1 MEMPKLEAEQTV
13 IRMKSQSIALLVFT
27 LLVVAFA
34 GCRFSRSDSN
44 TGSSGTIASSRQA
57 SSAAEYAELRRQ
69 LELYQDSLLIANS
82 MLETL
87 DGRMYAGSDSLLR
100 RYALSL
106 WLSGRSDDA
115 ISMLSIVDGRT
126 QSRFSDRRGSF
137 LLTFIMLA
145 AVVLGFMYVCLRL
158 FRSMS
163 DVQSERPF
171 NKGIAALAGLLIYYV
186 FSVAG
191 ISLPVLILNSLAVK
205 PIYSIILNFLS
216 LMLGA
221 TATLFVGKMLSSDGE
236 RTVLAGIILGVF
248 TTVFFID
255 MLFKALFYAFETTVL
270 LPNTMFVLGV
280 VLVYLFAREPKPN
293 KSQYPSYQ

>member
-1 MEMPKLEAEQTV
+1 MRMKRQRLVLFVVMLLVISGCRLRNSDTAATQSGRRVAQSELANSADYQALLQELEQT
-13 IRMKSQSIALLVFT
+13 R
-27 LLVVAFA
+27 
-34 GCRFSRSDSN
+34 
-44 TGSSGTIASSRQA
+44 
-57 SSAAEYAELRRQ
+57 
-69 LELYQDSLLIANS
+69 DSLLIANS
-82 MLETL
+82 MLETIE
-87 DGRMYAGSDSLLR
+87 GYMYSSSDSLLR

-106 WLSGRSDDA
+106 WLDGRSTDA

-126 QSRFSDRRGSF
+126 QTGRFSDRRGSL
-137 LLTFIMLA
+137 LLTFSMLS
-145 AVVLGFMYVCLRL
+145 AVILGFLYVCLRL

-163 DVQSERPF
+163 DVRSERPF

-236 RTVLAGIILGVF
+236 RTVLAGIILGIF

-280 VLVYLFAREPKPN
+280 VLVYLFAREPKPT
-293 KSQYPSYQ
+293 KTDYQFSERYQP

>member
-1 MEMPKLEAEQTV
+1 MKRQRLVLFVVMLLVISGCRLRNSDTAATQSGRIVAQSELANSADYQALLQELEQT
-13 IRMKSQSIALLVFT
+13 R
-27 LLVVAFA
+27 
-34 GCRFSRSDSN
+34 
-44 TGSSGTIASSRQA
+44 
-57 SSAAEYAELRRQ
+57 
-69 LELYQDSLLIANS
+69 DSLLIANS
-82 MLETL
+82 MLETIE
-87 DGRMYAGSDSLLR
+87 GYMYSSSDSLLR

-106 WLSGRSDDA
+106 WLDGRSTDA

-126 QSRFSDRRGSF
+126 QTGRFSDRRGSL
-137 LLTFIMLA
+137 LLTFSMLS
-145 AVVLGFMYVCLRL
+145 AVILGFLYVCLRL

-163 DVQSERPF
+163 DVRSERPF

-236 RTVLAGIILGVF
+236 RTVLAGIILGIF

-280 VLVYLFAREPKPN
+280 VLVYLFAREPKPT
-293 KSQYPSYQ
+293 KTDYQFSERYQP

>member
-1 MEMPKLEAEQTV
+1 
-13 IRMKSQSIALLVFT
+13 MKRQPVV
-27 LLVVAFA
+27 LLVVTLLLLAA
-34 GCRFSRSDSN
+34 SGCRF
-44 TGSSGTIASSRQA
+44 GSSDP
-57 SSAAEYAELRRQ
+57 AADQRGRIVSQSELNSTNSVAYQ
-69 LELYQDSLLIANS
+69 ELLDELELTRDSLVIANS
-82 MLETL
+82 MLETIE
-87 DGRMYAGSDSLLR
+87 GRMYSNSDSLLR

-106 WLSGRSDDA
+106 WLDGRSSDA
-115 ISMLSIVDGRT
+115 ISMLSVVYGRT
-126 QSRFSDRRGSF
+126 QDTRFSDRRGS
-137 LLTFIMLA
+137 LMLTFIMLTS
-145 AVVLGFMYVCLRL
+145 VVLGFLYVCLRL

-221 TATLFVGKMLSSDGE
+221 TATLFVGKMLASDGE
-236 RTVLAGIILGVF
+236 RTVLAGIILGIF

-280 VLVYLFAREPKPN
+280 VLVYLFAREPAQN
-293 KSQYPSYQ
+293 KSSYQYSERFNP

>member
-1 MEMPKLEAEQTV
+1 
-13 IRMKSQSIALLVFT
+13 MKSQHRI
-27 LLVVAFA
+27 LLVVSLLLLVAS
-34 GCRFSRSDSN
+34 GCQLRSDEPQQQSGRIVAPSEIGST
-44 TGSSGTIASSRQA
+44 TGY
-57 SSAAEYAELRRQ
+57 EELRRQ
-69 LELYQDSLLIANS
+69 LALTRDSLVIANS

-87 DGRMYAGSDSLLR
+87 EGSMYASNDSLLR
-100 RYALSL
+100 RYALDL
-106 WLSGRSDDA
+106 WLDGRSTDA

-126 QSRFSDRRGSF
+126 QESRFGDRRGSL
-137 LLTFIMLA
+137 LLTFSMLS
-145 AVVLGFMYVCLRL
+145 AVVLGFLYVCLRI

-221 TATLFVGKMLSSDGE
+221 TATLFVGKMLASDGE
-236 RTVLAGIILGVF
+236 RTVLAGIILGIF

-280 VLVYLFAREPKPN
+280 VLVYLFAREPAQN
-293 KSQYPSYQ
+293 KSTYQYSERFNP

>member
-1 MEMPKLEAEQTV
+1 
-13 IRMKSQSIALLVFT
+13 MKSQHKI
-27 LLVVAFA
+27 LLVVTLLLLVAS
-34 GCRFSRSDSN
+34 GCRLRGEETPQPSGRIVAPSEI
-44 TGSSGTIASSRQA
+44 GSTSGY
-57 SSAAEYAELRRQ
+57 EELRRQ
-69 LELYQDSLLIANS
+69 LELTRDSLIIANS

-87 DGRMYAGSDSLLR
+87 EGSMYAGSDSLLR
-100 RYALSL
+100 RYALDL
-106 WLSGRSDDA
+106 WLDGRSTDA

-126 QSRFSDRRGSF
+126 QPSKFGDRRGSL
-137 LLTFIMLA
+137 LLTFSMLS
-145 AVVLGFMYVCLRL
+145 AVVLGFLYVCLRI

-221 TATLFVGKMLSSDGE
+221 TATLFVGKMLASDGE
-236 RTVLAGIILGVF
+236 RTVLAGIILGIF

-280 VLVYLFAREPKPN
+280 VLVYLFAREPAQN
-293 KSQYPSYQ
+293 KSSYQYSERFNP

>member
-1 MEMPKLEAEQTV
+1 
-13 IRMKSQSIALLVFT
+13 MKRQPIALLAVI
-27 LLVVAFA
+27 LLLLLTS
-34 GCRFSRSDSN
+34 GCRIGRDSETPAN
-44 TGSSGTIASSRQA
+44 QRGRIVGQDAVN
-57 SSAAEYAELRRQ
+57 SSADYQALQQELALTR
-69 LELYQDSLLIANS
+69 DSLLIANS

-87 DGRMYAGSDSLLR
+87 DNRMYAGNDSLLR

-106 WLSGRSDDA
+106 WLEGRSTDA

-126 QSRFSDRRGSF
+126 ESSRFSDRRGSL
-137 LLTFIMLA
+137 LLTFSMLA
-145 AVVLGFMYVCLRL
+145 AVVMGFLYVCLRL

-163 DVQSERPF
+163 NVQSERPF

-221 TATLFVGKMLSSDGE
+221 TATLFVGKMLQSDGE
-236 RTVLAGIILGVF
+236 RTVLAGIILGIF

-280 VLVYLFAREPKPN
+280 VLVYLFARDEPKEN
-293 KSQYPSYQ
+293 KSTYPSFQ

>member
-1 MEMPKLEAEQTV
+1 
-13 IRMKSQSIALLVFT
+13 MKRQPFALLVVI
-27 LLVVAFA
+27 LLLLASS
-34 GCRFSRSDSN
+34 GCRISGESESPTQRGRITGQNGAN
-44 TGSSGTIASSRQA
+44 TSADYQA
-57 SSAAEYAELRRQ
+57 LKRE
-69 LELYQDSLLIANS
+69 LELTRDSLVIANS
-82 MLETL
+82 MLETFET
-87 DGRMYAGSDSLLR
+87 RMYAGSDSLLR

-106 WLSGRSDDA
+106 WLDGRSTDA

-126 QSRFSDRRGSF
+126 DSSRFADRRGSL
-137 LLTFIMLA
+137 LLTFSMLS
-145 AVVLGFMYVCLRL
+145 AVILGFLYVCLRL

-163 DVQSERPF
+163 NFQSERPF

-205 PIYSIILNFLS
+205 PVYSIILNFLS

-221 TATLFVGKMLSSDGE
+221 TATLFVGKMLQSDGE
-236 RTVLAGIILGVF
+236 RTVLAGIILGIF

-280 VLVYLFAREPKPN
+280 VLVYLFAREPRED
-293 KSQYPSYQ
+293 KSTYHSFQ

>member
-1 MEMPKLEAEQTV
+1 MC
-13 IRMKSQSIALLVFT
+13 MKRQSVALLAVI
-27 LLVVAFA
+27 LLLFA
-34 GCRFSRSDSN
+34 SSGCRFNNDDPVAEQRGRITAQNDLKNS
-44 TGSSGTIASSRQA
+44 TSSVA
-57 SSAAEYAELRRQ
+57 YLELQRQ
-69 LELYQDSLLIANS
+69 LDLTRDSLLIANS
-82 MLETL
+82 MLESL
-87 DGRMYAGSDSLLR
+87 DGRMYNNSDSLLR

-106 WLSGRSDDA
+106 WLDGRSDDA
-115 ISMLSIVDGRT
+115 ISMLSVVDGRT
-126 QSRFSDRRGSF
+126 QNSRFSDRRGSL
-137 LLTFIMLA
+137 LLTFIMLT
-145 AVVLGFMYVCLRL
+145 AVVLGFLYVCLRL
-158 FRSMS
+158 FRSMT

-221 TATLFVGKMLSSDGE
+221 TATLFVGKMLQSDGE

-280 VLVYLFAREPKPN
+280 VLVYLFARDEDPKPN
-293 KSQYPSYQ
+293 KSQYPSFQ

>member
-1 MEMPKLEAEQTV
+1 
-13 IRMKSQSIALLVFT
+13 MKRLPIVLFIAAVLLVMFSGCRLRNSDTPDQQQGGRIVSQSELAN
-27 LLVVAFA
+27 A
-34 GCRFSRSDSN
+34 G
-44 TGSSGTIASSRQA
+44 GY
-57 SSAAEYAELRRQ
+57 EELRRQ
-69 LELYQDSLLIANS
+69 LALTRDSLIIANS

-87 DGRMYAGSDSLLR
+87 DGRMYMNNDSLLR

-106 WLSGRSDDA
+106 WLDGRSSDA
-115 ISMLSIVDGRT
+115 ISMLSVVDGRT
-126 QSRFSDRRGSF
+126 QASKFSDRRGSL
-137 LLTFIMLA
+137 LLTFSMLS
-145 AVVLGFMYVCLRL
+145 AVVLGFLYVCLRI

-191 ISLPVLILNSLAVK
+191 ISLPILILNSLAVK

-221 TATLFVGKMLSSDGE
+221 TTTLFVGKMLASDGE
-236 RTVLAGIILGVF
+236 RTVLAGIILGIF

-293 KSQYPSYQ
+293 KTPYQFTERYNP

>member
-1 MEMPKLEAEQTV
+1 
-13 IRMKSQSIALLVFT
+13 MKRLPLVLLVAT
-27 LLVVAFA
+27 VLLVMFS
-34 GCRFSRSDSN
+34 GCRLRNSDAPAQQGGQIVPKSELAN
-44 TGSSGTIASSRQA
+44 AGGY
-57 SSAAEYAELRRQ
+57 EELRRQ
-69 LELYQDSLLIANS
+69 LTLTRDSLIIANS

-87 DGRMYAGSDSLLR
+87 DARMYTNNDSLLR

-106 WLSGRSDDA
+106 WLDGRSSDA
-115 ISMLSIVDGRT
+115 ISMLSVVDGRT
-126 QSRFSDRRGSF
+126 QVSRFSDRRGSL
-137 LLTFIMLA
+137 LLTFTMLS
-145 AVVLGFMYVCLRL
+145 AVVLGFLYVCLRL

-221 TATLFVGKMLSSDGE
+221 TTTLFVGKMLASDGE
-236 RTVLAGIILGVF
+236 RTVLAGIILGIF

-280 VLVYLFAREPKPN
+280 VLVYLFAREPKPS
-293 KSQYPSYQ
+293 KSSYQFTEQRFNS

>member
-1 MEMPKLEAEQTV
+1 
-13 IRMKSQSIALLVFT
+13 MKGQRLV
-27 LLVVAFA
+27 LLVVMLMIVS
-34 GCRFSRSDSN
+34 GCRLRSSD
-44 TGSSGTIASSRQA
+44 TAEQRGRIIAPGEVTNSADYQA
-57 SSAAEYAELRRQ
+57 LLDELEQTR
-69 LELYQDSLLIANS
+69 DSLVIANS

-87 DGRMYAGSDSLLR
+87 EGNYYSSSDSLMR

-106 WLSGRSDDA
+106 WLEGRSTDA

-126 QSRFSDRRGSF
+126 QTGRFSDRRGSL
-137 LLTFIMLA
+137 LLTFSMLT
-145 AVVLGFMYVCLRL
+145 AVILGFLYVCLRL

-163 DVQSERPF
+163 DVRSERPF

-280 VLVYLFAREPKPN
+280 VLVYLFAREPKQP
-293 KSQYPSYQ
+293 KADYQFSERYQP

>member
-1 MEMPKLEAEQTV
+1 MVLLVAMLMLVSGCRLRSSDTTEQRGRIIAPSEVTTSADYQALLDELEQT
-13 IRMKSQSIALLVFT
+13 R
-27 LLVVAFA
+27 
-34 GCRFSRSDSN
+34 
-44 TGSSGTIASSRQA
+44 
-57 SSAAEYAELRRQ
+57 
-69 LELYQDSLLIANS
+69 DSLVIANS

-87 DGRMYAGSDSLLR
+87 EGNYNSSSDSLMR

-106 WLSGRSDDA
+106 WLEGRSTDA

-126 QSRFSDRRGSF
+126 QTGRFSDRRGSL
-137 LLTFIMLA
+137 LLTFSMLS
-145 AVVLGFMYVCLRL
+145 AVILGFLYVCLRL

-163 DVQSERPF
+163 DVRSERPF

-280 VLVYLFAREPKPN
+280 VLVYLFAREEPKQS
-293 KSQYPSYQ
+293 KADYQFSERYQP

>member
-1 MEMPKLEAEQTV
+1 
-13 IRMKSQSIALLVFT
+13 MKCQPFALLVVI
-27 LLVVAFA
+27 LLLLASS
-34 GCRFSRSDSN
+34 GCRIRGEAEPTTSQRGRIVGQGDVNNSVDY
-44 TGSSGTIASSRQA
+44 QA
-57 SSAAEYAELRRQ
+57 LRRE
-69 LELYQDSLLIANS
+69 LELTRDSLVIANS
-82 MLETL
+82 MLEVFET
-87 DGRMYAGSDSLLR
+87 RMQANSDSLLR

-106 WLSGRSDDA
+106 WLDGRSTDA

-126 QSRFSDRRGSF
+126 DSSRFSDRRGSL
-137 LLTFIMLA
+137 LLTFSMLS
-145 AVVLGFMYVCLRL
+145 AVVLGFLYVCLRL

-163 DVQSERPF
+163 NVQSERPF

-205 PIYSIILNFLS
+205 PVYSIILNFLS

-221 TATLFVGKMLSSDGE
+221 TATLFVGKMLQSDGE
-236 RTVLAGIILGVF
+236 RTVLAGIILGIF

-280 VLVYLFAREPKPN
+280 VLVYLFARESKED
-293 KSQYPSYQ
+293 KSTYHSFQ